1 MRRAS
6 VIAAAAACV
15 SLHAASVQAQTKAVY
30 PDPAKQIRIVVP
42 LAPGGNLDIV
52 ARTLAQGLGERL
64 GQQLIVENRPGAS
77 SLVGTQ
83 YVAKSAPDGYT
94 LLAIANTFTSVPSIV
109 ANPGYDPLR
118 DFVGVSLTCRIPQ
131 VLSVNPAVP
140 VHSVKELIELARA
153 KPGTVS
159 YGTSGNG
166 STAHIA
172 AELFSRQAGGIKLL
186 HVPYKGNS
194 QAMTDLLAGQVMMMF
209 DQVSTSAPHIK
220 SGKIRPLG
228 VTTLT
233 RSAVLPDVPT
243 ISESGLP
250 GFEDVTF
257 NGIVAPAGTP
267 REAIDRLQAEIAT
280 VLGSPELRQ
289 RFLERG
295 IELQASRSAEEF
307 SAYLRS
313 EVEKYAKLVREAGIK
328 GE

>member
-1 MRRAS
+1 
-6 VIAAAAACV
+6 
-15 SLHAASVQAQTKAVY
+15 
-30 PDPAKQIRIVVP
+30 
-42 LAPGGNLDIV
+42 
-52 ARTLAQGLGERL
+52 
-64 GQQLIVENRPGAS
+64 RPGAS

-94 LLAIANTFTSVPSIV
+94 LLAIANTFASVPSVV

-209 DQVSTSAPHIK
+209 DQVSTSAPHIR

-295 IELQASRSAEEF
+295 IELQPSRSAEEF

>member
-1 MRRAS
+1 
-6 VIAAAAACV
+6 
-15 SLHAASVQAQTKAVY
+15 
-30 PDPAKQIRIVVP
+30 
-42 LAPGGNLDIV
+42 
-52 ARTLAQGLGERL
+52 
-64 GQQLIVENRPGAS
+64 
-77 SLVGTQ
+77 
-83 YVAKSAPDGYT
+83 
-94 LLAIANTFTSVPSIV
+94 
-109 ANPGYDPLR
+109 
-118 DFVGVSLTCRIPQ
+118 VSLTCRIPQ

-172 AELFSRQAGGIKLL
+172 AELFSRQAGGLKLL

-209 DQVSTSAPHIK
+209 DQVSTSAPHVRA
-220 SGKIRPLG
+220 GKIRPLG

-257 NGIVAPAGTP
+257 NGIMAPAGTP
-267 REAIDRLQAEIAT
+267 RESIERLHAEIAA
-280 VLGSPELRQ
+280 VLNGEELRK

-295 IELQASRSAEEF
+295 IELQPSRSADEF
-307 SAYLRS
+307 AVYIKA

-328 GE
+328 AE

>member
-6 VIAAAAACV
+6 VIAAAAACLA
-15 SLHAASVQAQTKAVY
+15 LHANGVQAQTKTVY
-30 PDPAKQIRIVVP
+30 PDPARQIRIVVP

-64 GQQLIVENRPGAS
+64 GQPVIVENRPGAS

-83 YVAKSAPDGYT
+83 SVARAPPDGYT
-94 LLAIANTFTSVPSIV
+94 LLAIANTFTSVPAIV
-109 ANPGYDPLR
+109 ASPGYDPLR
-118 DFVGVSLTCRIPQ
+118 DFVAVSLTCRIPQ
-131 VLSVNPAVP
+131 VLSVNPSVP
-140 VHSVKELIELARA
+140 VQSVQELIALAKS

-186 HVPYKGNS
+186 HVPYKGNA

-209 DQVSTSAPHIK
+209 DQVSTSAPHIRA
-220 SGKIRPLG
+220 GKLRPLG

-257 NGIVAPAGTP
+257 NGIIAPAGTP
-267 REAIDRLQAEIAT
+267 REAIERLHAEIAA
-280 VLGSPELRQ
+280 VLKGEELRK

-295 IELQASRSAEEF
+295 IELQPSRSADEF
-307 SAYLRS
+307 AVYLKA

-328 GE
+328 AE